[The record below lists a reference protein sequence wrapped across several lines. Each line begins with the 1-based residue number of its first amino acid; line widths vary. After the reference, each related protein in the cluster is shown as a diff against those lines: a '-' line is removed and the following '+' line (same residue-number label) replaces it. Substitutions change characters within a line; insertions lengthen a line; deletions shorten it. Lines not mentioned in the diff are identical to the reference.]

1 VSDAYNN
8 EIFSLHE
15 RLGLKD
21 AVELISEVPQEKI
34 LDYYDS
40 SDCLAL
46 PCIVDKSGDRDGIP
60 TVILEAMATEMPVI
74 STEVSGIPEVV
85 INDLSGV
92 LIAPGSSSELAN
104 ALETLHRDPALRDRL
119 GKKGREIV
127 LDEFEISS
135 SVDLLLGIIF
145 RDDARDVS
153 KNAAR
158 K

>member
-1 VSDAYNN
+1 MDMKVNKK
-8 EIFSLHE
+8 
-15 RLGLKD
+15 LGLKG

-34 LDYYDS
+34 LGYYDS

-92 LIAPGSSSELAN
+92 LIAPGSSTELAD
-104 ALETLHRDPALRDRL
+104 ALETLHRDPALRGRL

-127 LDEFEISS
+127 LDEFEISR
-135 SVDLLLGIIF
+135 SVDLLLGIIL
-145 RDDARDVS
+145 RDDARAVS
-153 KNAAR
+153 EYAA
-158 K
+158 KKENSASS